1 MSGILLQFN
10 TDGTEIDRNI
20 FNKMFSVLE
29 HRGPDGSSVGFL
41 NNIALGHHH
50 FWTTP
55 EEVNEVQ
62 PLKRKSSDCY
72 ILFDGRLDN
81 REELFSR
88 FKISNHSIS
97 DAKLILELY
106 CRFNTEFFKNLVG
119 SYVFVI
125 YDKLKN
131 RIITVRDHLGDKI
144 LYYYHDKNKFIVASE
159 PGAILNHPDIQ
170 IELNNKK
177 IAEYFAVH
185 EQTDSNSFFKNIYE
199 VLPAHYMIFDNSEIK
214 LKRYWDL
221 DPHKK
226 IRYKIEE
233 EYFEHFR
240 TIFRK
245 TVECRLRTIDDPG
258 IMMSGGFDSTSIAAF
273 ASNSIKNGNKLK
285 TFTYVFDKFKESDE
299 RKYISDFCQMHDV
312 ESIQV
317 NGDDCWPLN
326 YFDSWTV
333 SLNFPHLNPYQGLKL
348 KLFDS
353 VKENNIKTL
362 LIGWYADQLFTGAD
376 YWLKDYISDY
386 KFLSAAFKTANL
398 INTTGIRNI
407 SKNKPLRIAL
417 RPLKYIRDFVTSKP
431 EDDLEY
437 KFLKT
442 ESKSMLS
449 KNEYWS
455 DFTKNYYRTDQAINV
470 AGLNTAFDASACSYC
485 CNGSLF
491 DYRYPF
497 RDRRLVEFFF
507 QLPSYQIYDNSGY
520 KDKYIL
526 RNALKKHLPNSILK
540 RSKTTSFEG
549 LLYYGLLEKNI
560 GLIRKIIEENIFE
573 LEPFIHVDKLKEV
586 LYRNSK
592 ELPTDDFFIFWNSLS
607 FILWKNK
614 LKKLQLNH

>member
-29 HRGPDGSSVGFL
+29 HRGSDGSRVEFL

-62 PLKRKSSDCY
+62 PLKRKSRNCY

-81 REELFSR
+81 RDELFSLY
-88 FKISNHSIS
+88 KISKNSIS

-106 CRFNTEFFKNLVG
+106 SRFDNEFFKNLVG

-125 YDKLKN
+125 YDKPKN

-144 LYYYHDKNKFIVASE
+144 LYYYYDRKKLIIASE
-159 PGAILNHPDIQ
+159 PISILNNPDIP
-170 IELNNKK
+170 IEFNNKK
-177 IAEYFAVH
+177 VAEFFAVH

-199 VLPAHYMIFDNSEIK
+199 ILPAHYMIFDKSEIK
-214 LKRYWDL
+214 SVRYWDL
-221 DPHKK
+221 DPDKK
-226 IRYKIEE
+226 IRYKNEE
-233 EYFEHFR
+233 KYFEHFR
-240 TIFRK
+240 TLFYK

-258 IMMSGGFDSTSIAAF
+258 IMMSGGFDSTSIAAY
-273 ASNSIKNGNKLK
+273 AANIYKNENKLK

-299 RKYISDFCQMHDV
+299 RKYINDFCQMHDV

-317 NGDDCWPLN
+317 NGDDRWPLN
-326 YFDSWTV
+326 YFDSWIV
-333 SLNFPHLNPYQGLKL
+333 NPNFPYLNPYQGLKL

-353 VKENNIKTL
+353 VKEHNIKTL

-376 YWLKDYISDY
+376 YWLKDYLSDL
-386 KFLSAAFKTANL
+386 KFLTATRKTVNL
-398 INTTGIRNI
+398 INTIGIRNI
-407 SKNKPLRIAL
+407 SKNNPLRIAL
-417 RPLKYIRDFVTSKP
+417 RPLKYIRDFVISKP
-431 EDDLEY
+431 AAELEY
-437 KFLKT
+437 NFLT
-442 ESKSMLS
+442 ADSKSMLS
-449 KNEYWS
+449 NNGYWS
-455 DFTKNYYRTDQAINV
+455 DFTKNYYRADQAINV
-470 AGLNTAFDASACSYC
+470 AGLNTASDASACSYC
-485 CNGSLF
+485 CNGSLL

-526 RNALKKHLPNSILK
+526 RNALKKHLPDSILK

-549 LLYYGLLEKNI
+549 LLFYGLLEKNI
-560 GLIRKIIEENIFE
+560 GLIRNIIEENSCE
-573 LEPFIHVDKLKEV
+573 LEPFIHVNKLKEV

-614 LKKLQLNH
+614 LKEFQLNH